1 MAVTIK
7 DLARE
12 AGVSVFTVSCALNG
26 LQGVSIQTRSRILE
40 LAKTRGYTRNSAAAA
55 LKTGRKN
62 RIGLVVSGYGEGL
75 PSELELIAEFLENC
89 FRRNCESRVERFNF
103 FHDGVLPAL
112 FQDAQMGGI
121 VLCGYFGPQTMK
133 RITETRV
140 PFVQV
145 NEPNESAALFPDHA
159 DCVVKLVNHLIRT
172 GRKRIAYLDGEENR
186 FITTTE
192 GRRGF
197 FDAMKANGIPADP
210 SRIYVNSF
218 GRSFQEDLV
227 LATEKFFLNRPD
239 PADAVIC
246 QTPGYATALIL
257 HLLKQ
262 GIQVPEQVIVT
273 CRFCSLHYATSHYPQ
288 MTVCTLDYERLV
300 RETFDLL
307 SSLIK
312 GKRPDNPVRKME
324 CSLLVRENGS
334 CHF

>member
-1 MAVTIK
+1 MAITIK

-26 LQGVSIQTRSRILE
+26 LQGVSIQTRTRILE
-40 LAKTRGYTRNSAAAA
+40 LAKKKGYTRNATAAA
-55 LKTGRKN
+55 LKSGRKN
-62 RIGLVVSGYGEGL
+62 RIGLVVSGYSDGL

-103 FHDGVLPAL
+103 FNDGTLPVL
-112 FQDAQMGGI
+112 FQDSQMAGI

-133 RITETRV
+133 QITGTRI

-145 NEPNESAALFPDHA
+145 NEPNESAAIFPDHA
-159 DCVVKLVNHLIRT
+159 DCVAKLVTYLLRA

-197 FDAMKANGIPADP
+197 FDSIKANGIPLDP
-210 SRIYVNSF
+210 SLIYVNSF
-218 GRSFQEDLV
+218 GRNFQDDLI
-227 LATEKFFLNRPD
+227 LATEKLFLNRPD

-262 GIQVPEQVIVT
+262 GIDVPKQVSVT
-273 CRFCSLHYATSHYPQ
+273 CRLCSLHYATSHYPQ
-288 MTVCTLDYERLV
+288 MTVCTLDYERLL
-300 RETFDLL
+300 REAFDLL

-312 GKRPDNPVRKME
+312 GKHPDNPVRKME
-324 CSLLVRENGS
+324 CPLLVREN
-334 CHF
+334 